1 MSCVNFGMC
10 CERMKIELL
19 NCRLDQTA
27 AAAAASISLFLALYY
42 GRQQSWFTQLGLRL
56 LSSPSGSL
64 LQLRGRTL
72 VSSTLISIC
81 GIFCLIWQWQ
91 LSVVHLTC

>member
-1 MSCVNFGMC
+1 MSCVNFGMYC
-10 CERMKIELL
+10 GRMKFELL
-19 NCRLDQTA
+19 NCRLDQAA
-27 AAAAASISLFLALYY
+27 AAAAASISLFLVLYY
-42 GRQQSWFTQLGLRL
+42 GRQQQNWFTRLGLRL

-81 GIFCLIWQWQ
+81 GIFCLIW
-91 LSVVHLTC
+91 